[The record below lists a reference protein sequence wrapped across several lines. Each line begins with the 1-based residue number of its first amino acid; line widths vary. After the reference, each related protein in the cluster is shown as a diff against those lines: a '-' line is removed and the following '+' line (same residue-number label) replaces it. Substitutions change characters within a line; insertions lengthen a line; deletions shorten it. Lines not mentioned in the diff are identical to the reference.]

1 MTAPTKPQIGNSL
14 RQSGFLVF
22 LVVGVISSFT
32 IFGYAQEALTRTE
45 FGPAKERFKLPTFL
59 IVVQSFANTMI

>member
-1 MTAPTKPQIGNSL
+1 MSSSDSSNMRTLAYQL
-14 RQSGFLVF
+14 F

-45 FGPAKERFKLPTFL
+45 FGPEKERFKLPTFL
-59 IVVQSFANTMI
+59 IVVQSFANSVI